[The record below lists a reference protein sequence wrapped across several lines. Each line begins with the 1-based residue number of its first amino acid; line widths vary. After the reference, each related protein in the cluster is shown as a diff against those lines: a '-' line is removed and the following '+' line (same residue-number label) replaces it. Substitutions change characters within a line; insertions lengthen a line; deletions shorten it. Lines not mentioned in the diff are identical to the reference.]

1 MSDDPRL
8 VERDQ
13 SFMQIC
19 LDLAQQAEGRT
30 HPNPMVGALVV
41 DAHGEIVGRGFHKK
55 SGTPHAEVYAFEEA
69 GERAKE
75 GTLYVSLEPCCHFG
89 KTPPCSQSVT
99 ESGVKRVVAAMVDP
113 NPKVAGQGLAQIRQA
128 GIDVTVGV
136 LQKEAEWLNRGFISR
151 ITKNR
156 PWVCLKMALT
166 LDGRIADRTGS
177 SRWVT
182 NAESRK
188 KVHQLRNKFD
198 AVLIGGN
205 TLKLDD
211 PELTVRDIPG
221 ARNPVRV
228 AIDSRLE
235 LKPDSRFCTVETGS
249 RTFLLTLQESMHS
262 LSSTYPQA
270 VELVVLPATNA
281 NVNINSALQFL
292 AEQGVNSVL
301 CEGGGKLAGSLMQAG
316 LVDEVYWVVAT
327 KFLGDREAISALQL
341 DSSVSL
347 ADAWQLK
354 SVTTE
359 MLAGD
364 IWIHGM
370 L

>member
-1 MSDDPRL
+1 MNDGPQMT
-8 VERDQ
+8 EPDQ
-13 SFMQIC
+13 SFMKIC
-19 LDLAQQAEGRT
+19 LELAQQAEGRT
-30 HPNPMVGALVV
+30 HPNPMVGAIVV
-41 DAHGEIVGRGFHKK
+41 DSSGEIVGRGFHKK
-55 SGTPHAEVYAFEEA
+55 SGTAHAEVYAFQEA
-69 GERAKE
+69 GQRARG

-113 NPKVAGQGLAQIRQA
+113 NPEVAGKGLEQIRQA

-136 LQKEAEWLNRGFISR
+136 LQSEAQWLNRGFISR
-151 ITKNR
+151 VTRRR

-166 LDGRIADRTGS
+166 LDGRIADRSGS

-182 NAESRK
+182 NAESRVK
-188 KVHQLRNKFD
+188 GHQLRNKFD
-198 AVLIGGN
+198 AVLIGGK

-221 ARNPVRV
+221 SRNPVRV

-249 RTFLLTLQESMHS
+249 RTFLLTLQEAVDT
-262 LSSTYPQA
+262 LSSPYPET
-270 VELVVLPATNA
+270 VEVVAMPATNM

-292 AEQGVNSVL
+292 AEQGVNSIL

-316 LVDEVYWVVAT
+316 LIDEIYWVLAP
-327 KFLGDREAISALQL
+327 KFLGDSQAVSALQM
-341 DSSVSL
+341 DSSVPL
-347 ADAWQLK
+347 AAAIALK

-359 MLAGD
+359 VLAGD
-364 IWIHGM
+364 IWVHGT